1 MAKRTLFPSLGTL
14 ILACASPSDPAAQT
28 NGPTPT
34 AASPP
39 ASVPETIAT
48 PPWWSGL
55 WPEPGAPD
63 TCLDPILTIR
73 SLQAVRV
80 GTAGALRVFDSVDP
94 LNPVYV
100 LDLALPPFQRSI
112 AGHDYYVPHPVVS
125 DGVNVRIALGSGILE
140 PERSYFVSVDA
151 GVFVD
156 DAGNPL
162 GGLPGD
168 AWSFTT
174 GPLPAPVD
182 AHFTVRADGSGT
194 TCTIQ
199 GALDVAPKDAPVV
212 IDLGAGTY
220 PEILRVTGFTSLTLR
235 GEGAEVTSIAHTNND
250 TLQRGGGTASRSL
263 VTVES
268 SQKFVLEGLTLH
280 NTTPEGGSQAEALGV
295 QAGVRTVVRNAV
307 LRSTQ
312 DTVMM
317 NGRAYV
323 ESTTLFGN
331 VDYVWGTGAA
341 YFLGSELRTVGR
353 AGYTVQARNLPTSPG
368 FVFVDSRLTAEE
380 GISGHYLARIEVDR
394 FPSSRVAFVDCE
406 LGSHIA
412 PVGWLT
418 TPSDDPGLDLRFEEY
433 GSRDAAGDAIDTSG
447 RHPASRQLTR
457 EEAEALR
464 DPVAVLG
471 WDPNE

>member
-1 MAKRTLFPSLGTL
+1 MEARALLLLAPLFP
-14 ILACASPSDPAAQT
+14 ACASAEEPAGEAS
-28 NGPTPT
+28 GTPT
-34 AASPP
+34 TEPSP
-39 ASVPETIAT
+39 AGAVPDTVAT

-80 GTAGALRVFDSVDP
+80 GTAGALRVFDSQDS

-100 LDLALPPFQRSI
+100 VDLAQAPFQRSI
-112 AGHDYYVPHPVVS
+112 AGHDYYLPHPVVS
-125 DGVNVRIALGSGILE
+125 DGVSVRIALGSGVLV
-140 PERSYFVSVDA
+140 PSRSYFVSIDA

-156 DAGNPL
+156 DAGNSL
-162 GGLPGD
+162 GALSGD

-182 AHFTVRADGSGT
+182 GHFTVRADGSGD

-199 GALDVAPKDAPVV
+199 GALDVAPRGAPVV
-212 IDLGAGTY
+212 IDLAAGAY

-263 VTVES
+263 VTVEN
-268 SQKFVLEGLTLH
+268 SQKFVLEKLTLH

-317 NGRAYV
+317 NGRAYF

-412 PVGWLT
+412 SVGWLT

-433 GSRDAAGDAIDTSG
+433 GSHDAAGNAIDTSG
-447 RHPASRQLTR
+447 RHPASRQLAE